1 MTEVEGGTREPPND
15 SAAPTATAPP
25 QAADPSGDSAAPK
38 APHPPRRRRR
48 HGAITLAGL
57 LAERRRAGISFTVGL
72 IVLLLIQ
79 VPSVEESFLGAPD
92 RQMLETA
99 FKLRSDAVAGTA
111 SPVLF
116 LDFDDRTIGAGG
128 AYFAPPPPTTPRA
141 LIAQLLDFIRTAPA
155 ASAPR
160 VALLDIDIGQT
171 APPGDPGVAALN
183 DELTKWANTA
193 TAPPLI
199 IAREAFP
206 AEIIGA
212 PRPGLALPVTPY
224 DNVVNRASNIY
235 WSTVQVLGDQ
245 NGVIREF
252 LPFEC
257 VQTAGGGWE
266 PLYSAALL
274 AYQFAERDT
283 GVLGRAPAR
292 HWMADAL
299 GHCQT
304 RPATPL
310 TRGERIDYH
319 ISLGYDFQSR
329 VWPRLGPAWP
339 GARQCHDTDTA
350 IFRRISAG
358 DVLDALGANADVSRD
373 LLCQHLVIIGGTNRG
388 ANDMV
393 QTPLN
398 EMNGSVVLANAIR
411 GLELTH
417 GGMRQIPLAFQIAG
431 LLMVSLA
438 MTVSAAATEHA
449 RHRLRLLR
457 RGPHKRRLSGRAGM
471 VVLNPVILNG
481 GIAVSAHCA
490 GIVLSFVSLNF
501 GLWGF
506 LSAPAFAVAIT
517 ETIQEFFDV

>member
-1 MTEVEGGTREPPND
+1 MTEVEGAASEPPSD
-15 SAAPTATAPP
+15 DAAPTASPPPTEPASSEGDAP
-25 QAADPSGDSAAPK
+25 AT
-38 APHPPRRRRR
+38 PHPRRRRKP

-79 VPSVEESFLGAPD
+79 IPSIEQSFLGAPD

-99 FKLRSDAVAGTA
+99 FKLRSDAIGGTA

-128 AYFAPPPPTTPRA
+128 AYFAPPPPTTPRV
-141 LIAQLLDFIRTAPA
+141 LIAQLLDFIRTSPA
-155 ASAPR
+155 DSAPR

-171 APPGDPGVAALN
+171 APPGDIGVVALN
-183 DELTKWANTA
+183 DELTKWANTS

-212 PRPGLALPVTPY
+212 PKPGLALPVTPY
-224 DNVVNRASNIY
+224 DTAVNRAPNIY

-266 PLYSAALL
+266 PLYSAVLL
-274 AYQFAERDT
+274 AYQFAERDV

-299 GHCQT
+299 GHCQA

-319 ISLGYDFQSR
+319 FSLGYGFQNR
-329 VWPRLGPAWP
+329 VWPSLSPAWP

-358 DVLDALGANADVSRD
+358 DVLDALAANADVSRA
-373 LLCQHLVIIGGTNRG
+373 LLCQHVVIIGGTNRG
-388 ANDMV
+388 ANDFV
-393 QTPLN
+393 QTPLD
-398 EMNGSVVLANAIR
+398 EMNGSVVLANSIR

-417 GGMRQIPLAFQIAG
+417 GGMRAIPLVFQIAG
-431 LLMVSLA
+431 LLLVSLA

-449 RHRLRLLR
+449 RHRLRQLR
-457 RGPHKRRLSGRAGM
+457 RGPHRGHLSGRAGM
-471 VVLNPVILNG
+471 VLLNPVLLNG
-481 GIAVSAHCA
+481 SIAVAAHCA
-490 GIVLSFVSLNF
+490 GIVLLFVLLNF